1 MKILYLDHATVLG
14 GAERSL
20 LDLLRRLDR
29 AAFQPTLATPHGAL
43 AQKARALGVPVAPL
57 ELEKLKG
64 VSPFASLR
72 RLRRGADA
80 LGTLVKDLGCQIIHA
95 NTLRCAAYAAA
106 LAGKGR
112 LLWHVRDYQMPRW
125 ARFGLMKRCELAVA
139 PSRFVADSLPFRAKV
154 RVVPNGIDLPELPS
168 EEARQGFR
176 AEFAIPPQAP
186 VVGCLGRIRPW
197 KGQRYFI
204 ELAAA
209 LAPRLPECVFLAV
222 GGTLF
227 PDPGRDY
234 LAELKDYASEL
245 GVADRVVFTGHR
257 DDALVALAAM
267 DVVVN
272 CSRDEPFGR
281 VLVEAM
287 ACRKPLVAFRSGAV
301 GEIVEDGSTGLLVPF
316 GDVAG
321 MAEAVFDLL
330 RNRERAEAY
339 GEAGRQRVATEFNL
353 DASVRAIEDIYRELA

>member
-1 MKILYLDHATVLG
+1 MMNILFLDHATVLG

-20 LDLLRRLDR
+20 LDLLRKLDR
-29 AAFQPTLATPHGAL
+29 DAYQPTLATPEGQL
-43 AQKARALGVPVAPL
+43 AEKARALGVRVAKL

-64 VSPFASLR
+64 VNPFASLR

-80 LGTLVKDLGCQIIHA
+80 LATLVKDLGSRVIHA

-106 LAGKGR
+106 GQAR
-112 LLWHVRDYQMPRW
+112 FLWHVRDYQMPRW
-125 ARFGLMKRCELAVA
+125 VRFGLMKRCDLAVA
-139 PSRFVADSLPFRAKV
+139 PSRFVAESLPFPSKV
-154 RVVPNGIDLPELPS
+154 RVVPNGIDLPDLPS
-168 EEARQGFR
+168 EEARLGFR
-176 AEFAIPPQAP
+176 AEFRIPFQAP

-197 KGQRYFI
+197 KGQRHFV

-209 LAPRLPECVFLAV
+209 LAPRLPECVFLVV

-234 LAELKDYASEL
+234 LAELKDYATEL
-245 GVADRVVFTGHR
+245 GVAERVVFAGHR
-257 DDALVALAAM
+257 DDALAALAAM

-281 VLVEAM
+281 VLIEAM
-287 ACRKPLVAFRSGAV
+287 ACRRPVVAFRSGAV
-301 GEIVEDGSTGLLVPF
+301 GEIVEDGNTGLLVPF

-339 GEAGRQRVATEFNL
+339 GEAGRHRVATEFTL
-353 DASVRAIEDIYRELA
+353 EAAVRAIEDIYRELA